1 MVGVVQLAEH
11 RIVVPGVVGSSPITH
26 PTESRGAGSVPVIPA
41 FFFPTRPHNA
51 GKRSILGRSQ
61 VVRQGTLTPSSAGSS
76 PAVPAS
82 FILFDSVAQSAEQLP
97 FKQWVR
103 GSNPRRVTRKFREI
117 AENSGFTEL
126 FFHVLSDADAQIGRF
141 LECVQVKCKS
151 KRTGQEPSRTFCAS
165 RRQAMIRNIVFA
177 ESLVRGRP

>member
-26 PTESRGAGSVPVIPA
+26 PTGSRGAGSVPVIPA
-41 FFFPTRPHNA
+41 FFIPPRFP
-51 GKRSILGRSQ
+51 RSILGRSQ

-82 FILFDSVAQSAEQLP
+82 FILDSVAQSAEQLP

-103 GSNPRRVTRKFREI
+103 GSNPRRVTRKSREI
-117 AENSGFTEL
+117 TRKRGFTGL
-126 FFHVLSDADAQIGRF
+126 FIHVAFDADAQTGRF
-141 LECVQVKCKS
+141 FECVQVKCKS
-151 KRTGQEPSRTFCAS
+151 KRTGEKILLRIP
-165 RRQAMIRNIVFA
+165 
-177 ESLVRGRP
+177 